1 MTLKEFLTSKLFVR
15 HLILAIASGIVL
27 LWVAMRFLD
36 LYTMHGRTITVPDL
50 SGLTVEEAAEE
61 LTDMNLRY
69 VVNDSIFDDFN
80 PKGSIV
86 RQDPEPGSEVK
97 RNRAIY
103 LTKVSIVPEK
113 VPMPELIDLSFRQAI
128 ALLNAYGLNVG
139 KLAYRPDIAQNAILQ
154 QRLDGEDIEPGTL
167 IEKGS
172 AIDLVIGMGLGEAL
186 VEVPLVIGMTRR
198 EAISALHAVSLSVGI
213 EDFLDDQNDNP
224 RVYQQTPDP
233 TLQSQILQAGSSVN
247 LVFRSGTLF
256 DFEQYLSGR
265 ITVTIPILF
274 GKTPDEVRTMLEE
287 NFLVLGNETFEGNV
301 SREDARAYRQLP
313 DYGDNGRIK
322 RGDVVDVW
330 YRSIDD
336 F

>member
-97 RNRAIY
+97 RNRTIY

-265 ITVTIPILF
+265 LTVTIPMLF

>member
-1 MTLKEFLTSKLFVR
+1 MTLKEFLKSKLFVR
-15 HLILAIASGIVL
+15 HLLLVIATGVAL
-27 LWVAMRFLD
+27 LWLSMSLLG
-36 LYTMHGRTITVPDL
+36 LYTMHGRTIKVPDL
-50 SGLTVEEAAEE
+50 TGLTVEEAAEI
-61 LTDMNLRY
+61 LRDMNLRY

-86 RQDPEPGSEVK
+86 KQNPEQGSDVK
-97 RNRAIY
+97 RNRTIY
-103 LTKVSIVPEK
+103 LTKVAILPEK

-139 KLAYRPDIAQNAILQ
+139 RLAYRPDIAQNAILQ
-154 QRLDGEDIEPGTL
+154 QKFNGVEIEPGML

-172 AIDLVIGMGLGEAL
+172 AIDLVIGMGLGEDF
-186 VEVPLVIGMTRR
+186 VEVPLLIGMTRR

-213 EDFLDDQNDNP
+213 EDFIDNQNDNP

-233 TLQSQILQAGSSVN
+233 TLQSQILQVGTSVN
-247 LVFRSGTLF
+247 LVYRSGTLF
-256 DFEQYLSGR
+256 DFEQYLAGR
-265 ITVTIPILF
+265 HTISIPMLF
-274 GKTPDEVRTMLEE
+274 GKTPDEVRAVLEE

-301 SREDARAYRQLP
+301 SRADARVHRQMP
-313 DYGDNGRIK
+313 DYGENGRIK
-322 RGDVVDVW
+322 KGDTVDIW